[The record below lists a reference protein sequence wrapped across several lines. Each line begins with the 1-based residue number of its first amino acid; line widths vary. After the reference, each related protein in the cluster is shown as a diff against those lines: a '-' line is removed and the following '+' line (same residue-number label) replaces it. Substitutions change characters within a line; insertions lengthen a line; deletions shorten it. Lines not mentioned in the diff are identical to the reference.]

1 MLKHKILLLLL
12 LVLQSPLPGS
22 ASNSLHAGADTAH
35 KAQTAQHPVF
45 GLNQQ
50 LKQLTDL
57 LTTADRNGQSNKLRA
72 ASLQNSLKQLEQ
84 QWQLLFQQQG
94 SSALNKIYN
103 QFQVEIQLLQQQLN
117 GQSATNFTTNAK
129 TLEQLR
135 LRLLVLLSSTESTNS

>member
-22 ASNSLHAGADTAH
+22 ANSSLNAGADTTQ

-57 LTTADRNGQSNKLRA
+57 LTTADRNGQSNKLSA

>member
-1 MLKHKILLLLL
+1 MMKHKILLLLL

-22 ASNSLHAGADTAH
+22 ASSTAADTAH
-35 KAQTAQHPVF
+35 STQATQHPVF

-57 LTTADRNGQSNKLRA
+57 LTTAERNGQSNQLRA
-72 ASLQNSLKQLEQ
+72 ASLQHSLQQLEQ

-94 SSALNKIYN
+94 SGALNKIYN
-103 QFQVEIQLLQQQLN
+103 QFQVEVQLLQQPLS
-117 GQSATNFTTNAK
+117 GRKTTNLTDHAK

-135 LRLLVLLSSTESTNS
+135 LRLLVLISSAESAEG

>member
-1 MLKHKILLLLL
+1 MMKHKILLLLL
-12 LVLQSPLPGS
+12 LVLQSPLPGA
-22 ASNSLHAGADTAH
+22 ASSSLNAGAD
-35 KAQTAQHPVF
+35 KANDTTNTHHPVF

-57 LTTADRNGQSNKLRA
+57 LTTAERNGHSNKLSA

-94 SSALNKIYN
+94 SGALNKVYN
-103 QFQVEIQLLQQQLN
+103 QFQVEIQLLQQQLSGGN
-117 GQSATNFTTNAK
+117 TSNLTTYAK

-135 LRLLVLLSSTESTNS
+135 LRLLVLQSSTE

>member
-1 MLKHKILLLLL
+1 MKHKILLLLL

-22 ASNSLHAGADTAH
+22 ASSSLNAGADRVNDTA
-35 KAQTAQHPVF
+35 TPQHPVF

-57 LTTADRNGQSNKLRA
+57 LTTAERNGHSNKLSA

-94 SSALNKIYN
+94 SGALNKVYN
-103 QFQVEIQLLQQQLN
+103 QFQVETQLLQQQLSGGN
-117 GQSATNFTTNAK
+117 TSNLTTYAK

-135 LRLLVLLSSTESTNS
+135 LRLLVLQSSTE

>member
-1 MLKHKILLLLL
+1 MMKHKILLLLL

-22 ASNSLHAGADTAH
+22 ASSSLNAGADTAH
-35 KAQTAQHPVF
+35 KAQTALHPLF

-57 LTTADRNGQSNKLRA
+57 LTVAARNGQTNKLNA
-72 ASLQNSLKQLEQ
+72 ARLKNSLQQLEQ
-84 QWQLLFQQQG
+84 QWQLLFQQQD

-103 QFQVEIQLLQQQLN
+103 QFQVEIQLLQLQLS
-117 GQSATNFTTNAK
+117 GTKTTNLTTHAK

-135 LRLLVLLSSTESTNS
+135 LRLLVLLSSAE